1 MPWGCH
7 DNAPHPGGTKQQ
19 KCFLWVLAA
28 RSPRSRCQQGQSLP
42 GLGGEPTGS
51 ALAPGTASGPWHTAV
66 PPQPAAIFAP
76 PPLASCSSPSA
87 SSCWEP
93 GFGFR
98 AHPRPGGLHLRTLC
112 LNKSHAGSGGPRG
125 EPVFSGGRVQPPAVS
140 IWYFHLLPW
149 EASSTSP
156 HRVGSIPVP
165 PTWEGVQPKSPKTGH
180 CRVTTHI

>member
-1 MPWGCH
+1 MTMHHTLGAQNSRSVFSGCWRPEVQ
-7 DNAPHPGGTKQQ
+7 DQGVSRVSPSQGSEENPQGL
-19 KCFLWVLAA
+19 LWSLA
-28 RSPRSRCQQGQSLP
+28 LP
-42 GLGGEPTGS
+42 AGLGTRLYHPS
-51 ALAPGTASGPWHTAV
+51 PLPSLH
-66 PPQPAAIFAP
+66 P

-98 AHPRPGGLHLRTLC
+98 AHPCPGGLHLRTLC